1 MSINGGLVDESTSD
15 RGHRR
20 SPTPEQ
26 LRSWRTFVETAERM
40 RSTVGSRL
48 QADSGV
54 STGDYSILLALSE
67 APDKRMRSSA
77 LAKHIDWER
86 SRLSHH
92 LARMEQRGLIE
103 REDCATDSR
112 GAEIVLTP
120 EGANQFRRASAPHL
134 RSVQQYFVDAFTPE
148 QLRALDEAMN
158 ALGGHLDAS
167 TATL

>member
-1 MSINGGLVDESTSD
+1 MSINGGIVDESAPE
-15 RGHRR
+15 RGNRR

-26 LRSWRTFVETAERM
+26 LRSWRTFVETSERL
-40 RSTVGSRL
+40 RSTIGARL

-54 STGDYSILLALSE
+54 SIGDYAILLALSE

-77 LAKHIDWER
+77 LANHIDWER

-92 LARMEQRGLIE
+92 LARMEQRGLIV

-112 GAEIVLTP
+112 GAEIVLTAD
-120 EGANQFRRASAPHL
+120 GANQFRRASSPHL

-148 QLRALDEAMN
+148 QLSALDDAMN
-158 ALGGHLDAS
+158 ALGGHLDAR
-167 TATL
+167 AAEI